1 MNINFFIIKSPNSW
15 DLISKSLISCS
26 QNKASDV
33 EYITDINDICS
44 NEKIISVFVSS
55 LSGLA
60 DYAIEVYGKN
70 VLDLPDDTIGMHLAI
85 SLASDVIISDDK
97 ANPYSWTLL
106 QPDGQ
111 IISISVNIDKLDNKS
126 IFEYKKIG

>member
-1 MNINFFIIKSPNSW
+1 MNINFFIIKSPKSW
-15 DLISKSLISCS
+15 ELIDKSLISCS
-26 QNKASDV
+26 KDRTINV
-33 EYITDINDICS
+33 EYIKDINDISS
-44 NEKIISVFVSS
+44 NRDVISVFVRS

-70 VLDLPDDTIGMHLAI
+70 VLNLPDDTIGMHLAK
-85 SLASDVIISDDK
+85 SLGSNVIISDGK

-111 IISISVNIDKLDNKS
+111 IIGISVDIDKLDNNS